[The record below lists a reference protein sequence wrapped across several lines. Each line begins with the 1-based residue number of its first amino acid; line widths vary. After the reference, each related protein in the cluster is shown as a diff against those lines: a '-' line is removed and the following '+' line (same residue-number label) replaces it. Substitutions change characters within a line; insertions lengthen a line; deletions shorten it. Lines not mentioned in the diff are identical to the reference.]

1 MAQSQ
6 AQKAAQLDIG
16 RLLIAAAVVALALSL
31 GDIIIDV
38 FVRTTMGTGFGVE
51 DITAEVTDIVGEVT
65 TLFAIVYVIVTGAT
79 KDGILRAAAIALAG
93 NFVNRALWVLTTEG
107 GTFGAWILFRP
118 FSAAFFV
125 LGVAMAYRLYNR
137 QTILPG
143 VDVRI

>member
-6 AQKAAQLDIG
+6 THAQPDLT
-16 RLLIAAAVVALALSL
+16 RLLIAAAIVAVLLSL
-31 GDIIIDV
+31 GDILIDV
-38 FVRTTMGTGFGVE
+38 FVRTTMGTGFGVA
-51 DITAEVTDIVGEVT
+51 DITDEITDIAGEVT
-65 TLFAIVYVIVTGAT
+65 TLFAVVYVVATGAT
-79 KDGILRAAAIALAG
+79 KDGILRAAAIALVG
-93 NFVNRALWVLTTEG
+93 NFVNRALWVLTTD
-107 GTFGAWILFRP
+107 GAGFDTWILFRP